1 MRGKVAEI
9 SPDNFGETDHPRLC
23 GEKPPVGVPDNK
35 ITGSPPPMRGKE
47 DLCAKKLI
55 EFRITPAYAGK
66 RNCCLAGCRHVQDHP
81 RLCGEKTCE
90 VLHGT
95 QKAGSPPPMRGK
107 VWVNVNSWG
116 GTGIT
121 PAYAGKRQQI
131 QLALQAFEDH
141 PRLCGEKLVQHFE
154 HLFVLGSPP
163 PMRGKVSF
171 WSLLGVHLRITPAY
185 AGKSATS

>member
-1 MRGKVAEI
+1 
-9 SPDNFGETDHPRLC
+9 
-23 GEKPPVGVPDNK
+23 
-35 ITGSPPPMRGKE
+35 
-47 DLCAKKLI
+47 
-55 EFRITPAYAGK
+55 
-66 RNCCLAGCRHVQDHP
+66 
-81 RLCGEKTCE
+81 
-90 VLHGT
+90 
-95 QKAGSPPPMRGK
+95 MRGK

-163 PMRGKVSF
+163 PMRGKAAIVWTGSRT
-171 WSLLGVHLRITPAY
+171 SRITPAY
-185 AGKSATS
+185 AGKSVAPLGTDQTRRDHPRLCGEKCNVIISLFAWNRITPAYAGKRQTIQQPRQPAQDHPRLCGEKTGLSSILRTE